1 MPRLDL
7 APVGNCAVAS
17 LIDRHGRHVWFCFP
31 RLDGDPV
38 FNALVNGTAPDSGFM
53 DVVAEGERHFDQS
66 YLRNSAIFE
75 TNVRTANSEEFRII
89 DFAPRFRQF
98 GRNFRPPMLVRRI
111 EPVKGQPRITIRMR
125 PTFNYGAA
133 KPEVS
138 IGSNHIRYIGE
149 DLVLRLTADVGP
161 SYILDEAPFLLTRPI
176 NLFVGSDES
185 VPEEPSGLAIHFLH
199 ETQAYW
205 EDWTRKL
212 AIPFEWQAAVLRAA
226 ITLKLC
232 SYEETGAIVAAL
244 TTSIPEAPDT
254 GRNWDYRYCWLR
266 DAYFTVTALNR
277 LNTTRTMEDFVRF
290 LLDNVVCEDADSLHP
305 LYPITK
311 RSSIVESE
319 SPALKGFRDMG
330 PVRIGNA
337 ASCQRQN
344 DAYGSVVLSSAQIFW
359 DERIPTIGGIDLY
372 RRLCPL
378 GHAAEKNALR
388 PDAGVWEYRGRS
400 NVFTYSAAMCWAA
413 VHRLEMIARKVGAA
427 QEAQRWQKSA
437 EGLREEILRHS
448 VTDEGW
454 ISGAFDKK
462 IVDASVLLLPE
473 LGLLSSKDE
482 RFRKTLEIV
491 EKRLLR
497 GEFVLR
503 YNEADDF
510 GTPETAFIV
519 CTFWYIN
526 ALAAAGQ
533 TEKAHDLFVNLL
545 SRRNNAGLLSED
557 IDPKTGSLW
566 GNFPQT
572 YSLVGLTLSAHR
584 LSRTWEQGLWHVS

>member
-38 FNALVNGTAPDSGFM
+38 FNALVNGTAPDNGFM

-66 YLRNSAIFE
+66 YLRNTAILQ
-75 TNVRTANSEEFRII
+75 TNVRTANGEEFRII

-125 PTFNYGAA
+125 PTFDYGAA

-161 SYILDEAPFLLTRPI
+161 SYILDEAPFLLTKPI

-311 RSSIVESE
+311 RSNLAESE
-319 SPALKGFRDMG
+319 SPALK
-330 PVRIGNA
+330 A
-337 ASCQRQN
+337 
-344 DAYGSVVLSSAQIFW
+344 
-359 DERIPTIGGIDLY
+359 T
-372 RRLCPL
+372 
-378 GHAAEKNALR
+378 
-388 PDAGVWEYRGRS
+388 
-400 NVFTYSAAMCWAA
+400 
-413 VHRLEMIARKVGAA
+413 
-427 QEAQRWQKSA
+427 
-437 EGLREEILRHS
+437 
-448 VTDEGW
+448 
-454 ISGAFDKK
+454 
-462 IVDASVLLLPE
+462 
-473 LGLLSSKDE
+473 
-482 RFRKTLEIV
+482 
-491 EKRLLR
+491 
-497 GEFVLR
+497 
-503 YNEADDF
+503 
-510 GTPETAFIV
+510 
-519 CTFWYIN
+519 
-526 ALAAAGQ
+526 
-533 TEKAHDLFVNLL
+533 
-545 SRRNNAGLLSED
+545 
-557 IDPKTGSLW
+557 
-566 GNFPQT
+566 
-572 YSLVGLTLSAHR
+572 
-584 LSRTWEQGLWHVS
+584 